1 MRGYWSRPDLTAG
14 ALAPDTFGA
23 SSGVRL
29 YKTGDLVRFR
39 RDGNLEFVGRIDQQV
54 KWHGFRIE
62 LGEIEAALARHTD
75 IRAAAALVREDV
87 PGRKQLVAYCVP
99 RSMPGPPAGEL
110 RRFLGGLLPPYMVP
124 SAFVTLP
131 DCRGRLTGKRIG
143 APCRRR
149 T

>member
-1 MRGYWSRPDLTAG
+1 MAAGSPCRWASRGSCTSAGRRDARVLEQAGSDAG

-75 IRAAAALVREDV
+75 IRAAAALVRRMCPEGSNWWPTV
-87 PGRKQLVAYCVP
+87 FRGACRA
-99 RSMPGPPAGEL
+99 PAGEL

-124 SAFVTLP
+124 SHL
-131 DCRGRLTGKRIG
+131 
-143 APCRRR
+143 
-149 T
+149 